1 MIYNKNQ
8 FKKFQNENIII
19 AQDNNNNLK
28 SNISHVNT
36 NDESYHYRNIGKNIV
51 LFNKYVLGIKLNLNL
66 FIFTFFGM
74 ILTFLGW
81 ILSNNNFYSKYI
93 YIFGS
98 IIFCLTQ
105 IFFLLCFFTEPGIIP
120 RNDPN
125 FQEKNE
131 NPEKKEI
138 NLNNDQTNKSNLAF
152 NKNDNINDNNNKN
165 DIDTNKND
173 RDEITIPKIYT
184 ERKCKTCNIIRP
196 PCCSHCRYC
205 DNCVQDFDH
214 HCFYVSNC
222 IGKRNHKYFYLFLLF
237 GSLISLYITFLD
249 LFLLIYI
256 FIINP
261 KGIWSI
267 IYSNNKIILII
278 SIVLISLSAI
288 YLFLGC
294 INFFVLFVPS
304 GAGFI
309 LFFYA
314 FYKNKPN
321 YFENFRNP
329 FIILVLIVNLFFC
342 IFVIINFIKQ
352 TKNIS
357 KGVTIKQE
365 ASIKRETIKNISK
378 NKNTNF
384 DKYYFTKRTK
394 KEKIKNIIKFL
405 FKKIDHSLII
415 PKRDL

>member
-1 MIYNKNQ
+1 M
-8 FKKFQNENIII
+8 III
-19 AQDNNNNLK
+19 
-28 SNISHVNT
+28 
-36 NDESYHYRNIGKNIV
+36 
-51 LFNKYVLGIKLNLNL
+51 
-66 FIFTFFGM
+66 
-74 ILTFLGW
+74 
-81 ILSNNNFYSKYI
+81 
-93 YIFGS
+93 
-98 IIFCLTQ
+98 II
-105 IFFLLCFFTEPGIIP
+105 
-120 RNDPN
+120 
-125 FQEKNE
+125 
-131 NPEKKEI
+131 
-138 NLNNDQTNKSNLAF
+138 
-152 NKNDNINDNNNKN
+152 KN
-165 DIDTNKND
+165 DIETNKND
-173 RDEITIPKIYT
+173 KEEITIPKIYT

-249 LFLLIYI
+249 SFLIIYI

-267 IYSNNKIILII
+267 IYSNNKILLII
-278 SIVLISLSAI
+278 SIILISFSAF
-288 YLFLGC
+288 YLLLGC

-304 GAGFI
+304 GSGFI

-321 YFENFRNP
+321 NFENFRNP
-329 FIILVLIVNLFFC
+329 FIIPVLIVNLFFC